1 MNPMD
6 MMRLGSLWKGFQSR
20 HPKFPKFL
28 KAASRPGVLEE
39 GTVIEIK
46 IVPPN
51 GEGITT
57 KHQGFMRKNLELL
70 KSLGGKN

>member
-57 KHQGFMRKNLELL
+57 NIQVSEEDLELL

>member
-1 MNPMD
+1 

-51 GEGITT
+51 GDGMTT
-57 KHQGFMRKNLELL
+57 NIRVTREDLELL
-70 KSLGGKN
+70 KSLGGKK

>member
-6 MMRLGSLWKGFQSR
+6 MMRLGSLWKSFQSR

-57 KHQGFMRKNLELL
+57 NIKVSEKDLELL

>member
-1 MNPMD
+1 
-6 MMRLGSLWKGFQSR
+6 MMRLSSLWKSFQSR

-51 GEGITT
+51 GEEITT
-57 KHQGFMRKNLELL
+57 NIKVSEKDLELL

>member
-6 MMRLGSLWKGFQSR
+6 MMRLGSLWTGFQSR

-51 GEGITT
+51 GDGMTT
-57 KHQGFMRKNLELL
+57 NIRVTREDLELL
-70 KSLGGKN
+70 KSLGGKK

>member
-6 MMRLGSLWKGFQSR
+6 MMRLGSLLKGFQSR
-20 HPKFPKFL
+20 HPKFPKFV

-39 GTVIEIK
+39 GTVIEIM

-51 GEGITT
+51 GDGMTT
-57 KHQGFMRKNLELL
+57 NIRVTREDLELL
-70 KSLGGKN
+70 KSLGGKK

>member
-6 MMRLGSLWKGFQSR
+6 MMRLGSLWKGFQSH
-20 HPKFPKFL
+20 HPKLPKFL

-57 KHQGFMRKNLELL
+57 NIKVSEKDLELL

>member
-46 IVPPN
+46 IVSPN
-51 GEGITT
+51 GDGMTT
-57 KHQGFMRKNLELL
+57 NIRVTREDLELL
-70 KSLGGKN
+70 KSLGGKK

>member
-6 MMRLGSLWKGFQSR
+6 MMRLGSLWKEFQMR
-20 HPKFPKFL
+20 HPKVPKFL

-51 GEGITT
+51 GDGMTT
-57 KHQGFMRKNLELL
+57 NIRVTREDLELL
-70 KSLGGKN
+70 KSLGGKK

>member
-1 MNPMD
+1 MD

-46 IVPPN
+46 IVPQN

-57 KHQGFMRKNLELL
+57 NIKVSEKDLELL

>member
-1 MNPMD
+1 

-46 IVPPN
+46 IVPPKWGRN
-51 GEGITT
+51 HH
-57 KHQGFMRKNLELL
+57 KHQGF
-70 KSLGGKN
+70 

>member
-46 IVPPN
+46 IVPQN

-57 KHQGFMRKNLELL
+57 NIKVSEKDLELL
-70 KSLGGKN
+70 NSLGGKN

>member
-51 GEGITT
+51 GEEITT
-57 KHQGFMRKNLELL
+57 NIKVSEKDLELL

>member
-57 KHQGFMRKNLELL
+57 NTKVSEKDLELL

>member
-46 IVPPN
+46 IVPQN

-57 KHQGFMRKNLELL
+57 NIKVSEKDLELL

>member
-1 MNPMD
+1 ME
-6 MMRLGSLWKGFQSR
+6 RLSEP

-46 IVPPN
+46 IVPQN

-57 KHQGFMRKNLELL
+57 NIKISEKDLELL

>member
-1 MNPMD
+1 

-39 GTVIEIK
+39 GTVIESK
-46 IVPPN
+46 IVPQN

-57 KHQGFMRKNLELL
+57 NIKVSEKDLELL

>member
-28 KAASRPGVLEE
+28 KVASRPGVLEE

-57 KHQGFMRKNLELL
+57 NIKVSGKDLELL

>member
-6 MMRLGSLWKGFQSR
+6 MMRLGSLWKEFQMR

-51 GEGITT
+51 GDGMSTNIRVTRED
-57 KHQGFMRKNLELL
+57 LELL
-70 KSLGGKN
+70 KSLGGKK